1 MRELQDSEKQIIIK
15 KEMRSGKKFNVSFIE
30 YRKPTHRT
38 TLCVLANTSN
48 PLYNEVIIG
57 ESVLKENDIDNQPV
71 GAVVS
76 FIKAL
81 NSMWGNY
88 GI

>member
-1 MRELQDSEKQIIIK
+1 MRKLEKLEEEIITK
-15 KEMRSGKKFNVSFIE
+15 KEKRSGKKFNVSFIE

-38 TLCVLANTSN
+38 TLCVLANTPN
-48 PLYNEVIIG
+48 PLLNEVIIG
-57 ESVLKENDIDNQPV
+57 ESVLKENDIDNQSV

-81 NSMWGNY
+81 NSM
-88 GI
+88 

>member
-1 MRELQDSEKQIIIK
+1 MRELKDSEKAIIVK
-15 KEMRSGKKFNVSFIE
+15 KEKRSGKRFNVSFIE

-38 TLCVLANTSN
+38 TLCVLANSPN
-48 PLYNEVIIG
+48 PLLSEVIIG

-81 NSMWGNY
+81 NSM
-88 GI
+88 

>member
-1 MRELQDSEKQIIIK
+1 MRELQETEKQIITK
-15 KEMRSGKKFNVSFIE
+15 KEKRSGKRYNVSFIE
-30 YRKPTHRT
+30 YRKPTHKT
-38 TLCVLANTSN
+38 TLCLLASSEH
-48 PLYNEVIIG
+48 PLLEEVAFG

-81 NSMWGNY
+81 NSM
-88 GI
+88 